1 MRVLGVDPGLRITGY
16 GCVDLVGSTDPR
28 LIEGGVLRLRAG
40 APMPKRLEQLHVD
53 LGEVLEDLRPDV
65 VVVERLFSHYKR
77 VQTAI
82 LMGHARGVILLAAAA
97 RNLELDEL
105 APAEI
110 KKAVAGNGNA
120 TKAQMQEAVRS
131 QCGLAEV
138 PTPHDVADAI
148 AIALCAARRLEAR
161 RLIDAAR

>member
-16 GCVDLVGSTDPR
+16 GCVDLVGATDPR
-28 LIEGGVLRLRAG
+28 LVEGGVLRLLADR
-40 APMPKRLEQLHVD
+40 PMPVRLQQLHAD
-53 LGEVLEDLRPDV
+53 LGELLDDLKPEV
-65 VVVERLFSHYKR
+65 VVVERLFTNYKH
-77 VQTAI
+77 VQTAM
-82 LMGHARGVILLAAAA
+82 LMGHARGVILLAAAQ
-97 RNLELDEL
+97 RGLDLDEL

-110 KKAVAGNGNA
+110 KKAVAGNGKA

-138 PTPHDVADAI
+138 PAPHDVADAI

-161 RLIDAAR
+161 RSTGVPR